1 MTPDPPPRLGR
12 RSDVPAPDV
21 PAADVRAPDV
31 PAPDVP
37 APDARASGAGAPGAA
52 RARDPRTARTRA
64 RLRAALL
71 AECGTRA
78 LDQVSLSAVA
88 RRAGVGR
95 ATLYLHYDG
104 LQALAVDACA
114 DVVREA
120 VDALHA
126 WTSPPGPNAPP
137 PPLTAFL
144 VTVAGRADLYRGLLA
159 EGGGGPLGTLL
170 HHELRARSEAERAR
184 AGAPHPALAASAVAA
199 TFTGLLADWL
209 HGHLDVPPDALAAH
223 IWRLLIAIHRAVR

>member
-1 MTPDPPPRLGR
+1 MTQ
-12 RSDVPAPDV
+12 
-21 PAADVRAPDV
+21 
-31 PAPDVP
+31 
-37 APDARASGAGAPGAA
+37 
-52 RARDPRTARTRA
+52 DPRTLRTRA

-71 AECGTRA
+71 AECETRP
-78 LDQVSLSAVA
+78 LDEVSLSAVA

-104 LQALAVDACA
+104 LRALAVDACA

-126 WTSPPGPNAPP
+126 WTAPPGPDAPP
-137 PPLTAFL
+137 APLTEFL
-144 VTVAGRADLYRGLLA
+144 TAVAARADLYRGLLD

-199 TFTGLLADWL
+199 AFTGLLADWL
-209 HGHLDVPPDALAAH
+209 HGHLGDIPPDALAAH
-223 IWRLLIAIHRAVR
+223 IWRLLIAIHRAVT